1 MFDTLLKKA
10 RETFLDH
17 DEVQPSA
24 PDLDLLFFFDP
35 IAENIEEYFDAEV
48 RGMNRVP
55 DEAALL
61 AGNHSGGIMTPDTFI
76 FLREYYHHTNF
87 EDGPVILAH
96 SALFEAPVIRDVLIG
111 GGAIPASR
119 NSARGA
125 LDEGRKVLVYPG
137 GDWEVHRPSSERDT
151 IDFGGRKG
159 FVTLAMEAGVPIV
172 PVVAAGAHDGW
183 YVVTRGEKIAKALL
197 LDRLFR
203 IKVFPIAFA
212 APMGLLVG
220 PLTLHWPMPTK
231 IIIEVLDPI
240 DVEGD
245 PNDAD
250 AVDAAYER
258 VVDTMQDTLTR
269 LADELGH

>member
-10 RETFLDH
+10 RETFLNH
-17 DEVQPSA
+17 DEVTPSD
-24 PDLDLLFFFDP
+24 PDLDVLFFFDP

-48 RGMNRVP
+48 RGLERVP
-55 DEAALL
+55 EGPALI

-76 FLREYYHHTNF
+76 LLREYYHHTNF

-96 SALFEAPVIRDVLIG
+96 SALFEAPVIRDILIRS
-111 GGAIPASR
+111 GAIPASR
-119 NSARGA
+119 DSARGA
-125 LDEGRKVLVYPG
+125 LDKDRKVLVYPG

-240 DVEGD
+240 DVDGD

-258 VVDTMQDTLTR
+258 VIDTMQDTLTR